1 MKNRCAYNL
10 KISQNPHKDDLKSLS
25 GDCSS
30 SIIFIWETDL
40 IPLCKSPQL
49 LHFRPLWDLLSATL
63 AALPQQRVT
72 LNQSVVSSFCL
83 KLPHFLLLSITSACP
98 TICKSYG
105 ADTRIS
111 FPVWA
116 FCRVPDPSVL
126 SSSTFIS
133 IKEEV
138 ANVAQ

>member
-1 MKNRCAYNL
+1 MKSRCAYNL
-10 KISQNPHKDDLKSLS
+10 KISENPHKDDLRSLL

-40 IPLCKSPQL
+40 IPLCKSQL

-63 AALPQQRVT
+63 AALPQQSVT
-72 LNQSVVSSFCL
+72 LNQSVVRSFCL
-83 KLPHFLLLSITSACP
+83 KLPCFLLLTSACP

-111 FPVWA
+111 FPVWV

-126 SSSTFIS
+126 SSSMFIS